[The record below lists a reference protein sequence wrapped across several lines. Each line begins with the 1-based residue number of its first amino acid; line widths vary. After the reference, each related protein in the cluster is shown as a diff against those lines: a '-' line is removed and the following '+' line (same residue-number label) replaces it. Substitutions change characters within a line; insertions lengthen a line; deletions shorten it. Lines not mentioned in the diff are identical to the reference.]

1 MKLLFATSIVPTTS
15 AGSGYEIANQ
25 AILDGLRRVGADVTV
40 IGFAWPGRPVA
51 DPDRTMVLG
60 EIDPRTLTAPLPLKL
75 KWLVRALSTGTTFSS
90 AKLLE
95 ASDALLRDALA
106 SQGPFDGV
114 VLNSVQFA
122 GAFSKVFS
130 RWPSIY
136 VAHNV
141 EHVSARQNA
150 ATLSGYRAALF
161 RREARLLEALERQL
175 CRDARFV
182 FALSPE
188 DLTALGVPSG
198 KGAYLPLV
206 SRREASPP
214 VPRQPRYDAA
224 IIGTWTWQPNLI
236 GLRWFL
242 EQVTPHLPQDFTI
255 RIAGDTPDSITR
267 LHPGVRF
274 VGRVDDAAAFL
285 RGGRLVPLF
294 SRAGTGVQLKT
305 IETFELGLPA
315 VATQLSLRGIEARPD
330 NCHVTDDPRDF
341 AEAMVRTARLGAADL
356 DGRNFHARQ
365 MAALD
370 EALGHGLRELATQ
383 PGRMAA

>member
-60 EIDPRTLTAPLPLKL
+60 EIDPRTATAPLPLKL

-95 ASDALLRDALA
+95 VSNALLRDALA
-106 SQGPFDGV
+106 PQGPFDGV

-122 GAFSKVFS
+122 GAFSKIFS

-150 ATLSGYRAALF
+150 ATLWGYRAALF

-214 VPRQPRYDAA
+214 VPRQPGYDAA

-255 RIAGDTPDSITR
+255 RIAGDTRDSITW

-274 VGRVDDAAAFL
+274 VGRVDDATAFL